1 MTDRMFYRLSLPA
14 IALLLA
20 ILVGI
25 PAYFGGTAAAATNGA
40 ASTQSD
46 PCDKEF
52 RTEYGLSEA
61 QIRIFEFAEA
71 TCVRVNLAENEVLVV
86 GGAQLRVVN
95 DTNQPAQEVI
105 NGSATL
111 AALSGPGV
119 FVINDGAYGAARIV
133 PAQRSQCE
141 FERWAQAETGFVT
154 KWPLMEWA
162 ATTAQCGPLTPV
174 DPTPEPTEWPV
185 WTVTP
190 SVTNIVQGG
199 TIDFTFSANKP
210 ASSGVFRIQDQEINI
225 TAPATITIANLT
237 QGSNIRWTLFQGD
250 NTTEAAYG
258 FVNVAPMPAC
268 TQLPAESTWTEMAD
282 ANGHR
287 FVINTS
293 GDQILRLC
301 GQIPSGITIVYQGVV
316 SDGTAKLSYITG
328 PAQIDLSLRYGVVF
342 GVNSCW
348 AFEKGNLLRAA
359 AESAGNQL
367 DVIEIAPNTE
377 CDTTPD
383 PQPDPNTCPAG
394 GCMVF
399 LPLTVKAAPVY
410 NLPAPST
417 YNLSAPAG
425 QPVASQSTGD
435 GMVYQITGQLSPD
448 YTIVVWGTIENTPG
462 TIHALRGTI
471 SVQLGGGAWA
481 IMRRAEAEAFYNA
494 RKAEYGLTAYAP
506 PQW

>member
-1 MTDRMFYRLSLPA
+1 VTKRSLTLSTLPL
-14 IALLLA
+14 IVALALA
-20 ILVGI
+20 ILAGMGNI
-25 PAYFGGTAAAATNGA
+25 FGGTAAAATNGA
-40 ASTQSD
+40 ATQSD

-105 NGSATL
+105 NGSSTL
-111 AALSGPGV
+111 AALTGPGV
-119 FVINDGAYGAARIV
+119 FVINDGAYGAARVV
-133 PAQRSQCE
+133 PAQRAQCE
-141 FERWAQAETGFVT
+141 FERWAQAESGFVT

-162 ATTAQCGPLTPV
+162 ATTAVCGALTPV
-174 DPTPEPTEWPV
+174 DPTPQPTEWPT

-190 SVTNIVQGG
+190 SVTNIVAGG
-199 TIDFTFSANKP
+199 SIDFRFEADKP
-210 ASSGVFRIQDQEINI
+210 ASSGVFTIQGQTINV
-225 TAPATITIANLT
+225 TAPAVVTIANLT
-237 QGSNIRWTLFQGD
+237 PANNVRWTLFQAD

-258 FVNVAPMPAC
+258 FITVAPMPAC
-268 TQLPAESTWTEMAD
+268 TQLPAQNTWTEMAD

-301 GQIPSGITIVYQGVV
+301 GQIHADVTIVYQGVM
-316 SDGTAKLSYITG
+316 SDGKAKLGFVSG
-328 PAQIDLSLRYGVVF
+328 PAQLDLTIQHGVVF
-342 GVNSCW
+342 GVRSCF
-348 AFEKGNLLRAA
+348 AFEKGNLLKDAA
-359 AESAGNQL
+359 AAAGNTL
-367 DVIEIAPNTE
+367 DIIEIAPNTDCGTNPNPE
-377 CDTTPD
+377 
-383 PQPDPNTCPAG
+383 PNTCPAG
-394 GCMVF
+394 GCRIF
-399 LPLTVKAAPVY
+399 LALVTAPAPVY

-435 GMVYQITGQLSPD
+435 GQTFEIQGSLSPE

>member
-1 MTDRMFYRLSLPA
+1 MFYRLSLPA

-20 ILVGI
+20 ILVSI

-40 ASTQSD
+40 ATTQSD

-105 NGSATL
+105 NGSSTL

-119 FVINDGAYGAARIV
+119 FVINDGAYGAARVV
-133 PAQRSQCE
+133 PAQRAQCE
-141 FERWAQAETGFVT
+141 FERWKANETGFT
-154 KWPLMEWA
+154 TYWPLMEWA
-162 ATTAQCGPLTPV
+162 ATTAQCGPLAPI
-174 DPTPEPTEWPV
+174 DPTPEPTEWPT

-190 SVTNIVQGG
+190 SVTNIVAGG
-199 TIDFTFSANKP
+199 SIDFRFEADKP
-210 ASSGVFRIQDQEINI
+210 ASSGVFKIQNQEINV
-225 TAPATITIANLT
+225 TAPATITIKNLNV
-237 QGSNIRWTLFQGD
+237 GSNIRWTLFQAD

-258 FVNVAPMPAC
+258 FITVAPMPAC

-301 GQIPSGITIVYQGVV
+301 GQIPSGITLVYQGVM
-316 SDGTAKLSYITG
+316 SDGKAKLGFVSG
-328 PAQIDLSLRYGVVF
+328 PAQLDLSLRYGVVF
-342 GVNSCW
+342 GVDSCW
-348 AFEKGNLLRAA
+348 AFEKGNLLKDAA
-359 AESAGNQL
+359 AAAGNTL
-367 DVIEIAPNTE
+367 DIIEIAPNTE
-377 CDTTPD
+377 CSANPD
-383 PQPDPNTCPAG
+383 PQPNTCPVG
-394 GCMVF
+394 GCKAF
-399 LPLTVKAAPVY
+399 LPLMMKAAPTY
-410 NLPAPST
+410 NLPAQVT

-435 GMVYQITGQLSPD
+435 GNTFQITGNLSPE